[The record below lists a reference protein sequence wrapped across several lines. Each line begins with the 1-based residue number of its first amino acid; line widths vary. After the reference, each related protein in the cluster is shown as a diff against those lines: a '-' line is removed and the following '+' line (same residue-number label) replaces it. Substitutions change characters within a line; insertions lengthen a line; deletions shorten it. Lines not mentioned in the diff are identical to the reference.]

1 MTPTPR
7 ASSVSL
13 SGRCDV
19 GAARQ
24 TRPPRR
30 CVRGED
36 RHEANE
42 KLAGNY
48 GGGYNPSA
56 LNGVQENVGTI
67 LVNHAGSSFSATFSG
82 TPTCNFGGVYSQT
95 GKLGEVVGS
104 YNCGDGAAGTFDLFE
119 VSMSTSRFSGRMSGR
134 NQFCDWSGT
143 FGGIR
148 RSP

>member
-1 MTPTPR
+1 MRP
-7 ASSVSL
+7 
-13 SGRCDV
+13 GR
-19 GAARQ
+19 
-24 TRPPRR
+24 
-30 CVRGED
+30 D

-42 KLAGNY
+42 NRAGNY
-48 GGGYNPSA
+48 GGGYSLRATNCNPSA

-104 YNCGDGAAGTFDLFE
+104 YNCSDGAAGTFDLFE
-119 VSMSTSRFSGRMSGR
+119 ISMSTSGFSGKMSGR
-134 NQFCDWSGT
+134 NQFCDWSGS